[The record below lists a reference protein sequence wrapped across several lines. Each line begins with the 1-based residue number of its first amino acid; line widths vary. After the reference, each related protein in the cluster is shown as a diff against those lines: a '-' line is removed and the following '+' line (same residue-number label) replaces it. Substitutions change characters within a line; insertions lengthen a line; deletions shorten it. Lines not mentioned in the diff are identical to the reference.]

1 MKASSLDR
9 VITLQ
14 RATEVRDD
22 FGVVTSGWAT
32 IATLRAQLI
41 QSSTT
46 EFLQGAGL
54 QGEAAV
60 IFRTRWFAGI
70 TVRDRIFYDCV
81 AHDIKELK
89 EIGRRR
95 GLDIR
100 TVARNAQ

>member
-1 MKASSLDR
+1 MKASTLDR

-14 RATEVRDD
+14 RATEVRDE

-60 IFRTRWFAGI
+60 IFRTRWFGDI
-70 TVRDRIFYDCV
+70 TVRDRVVYEGV